1 MGADIYDWDRVHGKG
16 SYAAM
21 ADAQDKRGKCSRCG
35 HPETADD
42 PLPPNGVCFDCQDK
56 EAPLLGGAEYVK
68 LSNVNSS
75 RCLRPFKGAA
85 VITLDGLP
93 SRFDDLP
100 EDIREQLAAFAE
112 QGFEDA
118 AAAISLI
125 REASRMQPPSTRL
138 PDE

>member
-1 MGADIYDWDRVHGKG
+1 VRMSTVTTSTRMPLRV
-16 SYAAM
+16 SAYARSKWTTVGLAP
-21 ADAQDKRGKCSRCG
+21 KR
-35 HPETADD
+35 
-42 PLPPNGVCFDCQDK
+42 
-56 EAPLLGGAEYVK
+56 
-68 LSNVNSS
+68 
-75 RCLRPFKGAA
+75 A